1 MTRKAN
7 ASDATGDWYSAR
19 LLYPLYTALAREFV
33 IDLTPCSELETG
45 ADHPRQSLE
54 PVRKWFEEIDQ
65 RIQVYQLRQFLQMTS
80 LTSEEGLAT
89 WLQHH
94 LGKANRTDSDRDKI
108 DFLLVQLFAHCAPP
122 RLEDPDVTMAYV
134 GQVLGPLIDN
144 VESTI
149 PESLK
154 PLEQFTESANNCRSL
169 NELLTSGIL
178 EQERKLK
185 ASVGEKYFE
194 PTAMVAFARFNFLMR
209 RVFFRL
215 MHEDLNSILD
225 GLRDL
230 ELKGVSTLDCRSAQF
245 AGDEQI
251 SRLRMICQ
259 SWKVMFHAEY
269 SSGQPL
275 KMLVDLRKVVE
286 AALTPTGKN
295 TSETPA
301 PASLKA
307 MAAAAGAQPTS
318 SNALVPEFDVVS
330 APPDPD
336 AVEGDSTDEPG
347 V

>member
-1 MTRKAN
+1 MTRNAN
-7 ASDATGDWYSAR
+7 AYDPTGEWYSAR

-33 IDLTPCSELETG
+33 IDLTPCSDLEAG
-45 ADHPRQSLE
+45 ADPASQKSIE

-94 LGKANRTDSDRDKI
+94 LHKPKRTDSDRDKI

-122 RLEDPDVTMAYV
+122 RLEDADVTLAYV
-134 GQVLGPLIDN
+134 GQILGPVIGN
-144 VESTI
+144 
-149 PESLK
+149 PEAKLADSLK
-154 PLEQFTESANNCRSL
+154 PLEQFTESSNSCQSL
-169 NELLTSGIL
+169 NELLSSGIL

-194 PTAMVAFARFNFLMR
+194 PTSMVAFARFNFLLR

-215 MHEDLNSILD
+215 MHQDLNAILD

-230 ELKGVSTLDCRSAQF
+230 ELQGVNTLDCRAAQF

-251 SRLRMICQ
+251 ARLRMICQ

-275 KMLVDLRKVVE
+275 KMLVDLRKAVE
-286 AALTPTGKN
+286 AALAHTGKN
-295 TSETPA
+295 KSEPT
-301 PASLKA
+301 ASQSPRA
-307 MAAAAGAQPTS
+307 RAAAAGAQSTPANSAVT
-318 SNALVPEFDVVS
+318 EFEVVS
-330 APPDPD
+330 APPENDPD
-336 AVEGDSTDEPG
+336 STG
-347 V
+347 NAI

>member
-1 MTRKAN
+1 MTRNAN
-7 ASDATGDWYSAR
+7 AYDPTGEWYSAR

-33 IDLTPCSELETG
+33 IDLTPCSDLEAG
-45 ADHPRQSLE
+45 ADPVSQKSIE
-54 PVRKWFEEIDQ
+54 TVRKWFQEIDQ

-94 LGKANRTDSDRDKI
+94 LRKPKRTDSDRDKI

-122 RLEDPDVTMAYV
+122 RLEDSNVTLAYV
-134 GQVLGPLIDN
+134 GQILGPVIGN
-144 VESTI
+144 VEMAL

-154 PLEQFTESANNCRSL
+154 PLEQFTESSNRCQNL
-169 NELLTSGIL
+169 NELLSGGIL
-178 EQERKLK
+178 ERGRKLK
-185 ASVGEKYFE
+185 LAVGEKYFE
-194 PTAMVAFARFNFLMR
+194 PTPMVAFARFNFLLR

-215 MHEDLNSILD
+215 MHRDLNAILD

-230 ELKGVSTLDCRSAQF
+230 ELQGVSTLDCRSAQF

-275 KMLVDLRKVVE
+275 KMLVDLRKAVE
-286 AALTPTGKN
+286 AALAHSGKS
-295 TSETPA
+295 TEQATPA
-301 PASLKA
+301 SAKA
-307 MAAAAGAQPTS
+307 MAAAAGAQSAVSQPPV
-318 SNALVPEFDVVS
+318 AEFEVVS
-330 APPDPD
+330 APPDAD
-336 AVEGDSTDEPG
+336 AESTDEAI
-347 V
+347 

>member
-1 MTRKAN
+1 MTRNAN
-7 ASDATGDWYSAR
+7 AYDPTGEWYSAR
-19 LLYPLYTALAREFV
+19 LLYRLYTALAREFV
-33 IDLTPCSELETG
+33 IDLNPCSDLESG
-45 ADHPRQSLE
+45 ADPASQTSIE
-54 PVRKWFEEIDQ
+54 SVRKWFEEIDQ

-94 LGKANRTDSDRDKI
+94 LSKPKRTDSDRDKI

-122 RLEDPDVTMAYV
+122 RLEDPDVTLAYV
-134 GQVLGPLIDN
+134 GQLLGPVVGN
-144 VESTI
+144 VEMTL
-149 PESLK
+149 PKSLK
-154 PLEQFTESANNCRSL
+154 PLEQFTQSSNSCQSL
-169 NELLTSGIL
+169 NELLSSGIL

-194 PTAMVAFARFNFLMR
+194 PIAMVAFARFNFLLR

-215 MHEDLNSILD
+215 MHEDLNAILD

-251 SRLRMICQ
+251 ARLRMICQ

-286 AALTPTGKN
+286 AALGHNGKN
-295 TSETPA
+295 TEQATPGSA
-301 PASLKA
+301 KA
-307 MAAAAGAQPTS
+307 MTAAAGAQSAASHS
-318 SNALVPEFDVVS
+318 SVPEFEVVS
-330 APPDPD
+330 APPDADADSPD
-336 AVEGDSTDEPG
+336 NAV
-347 V
+347 

>member
-1 MTRKAN
+1 MTRNAN
-7 ASDATGDWYSAR
+7 AYDPTGEWYSAR

-33 IDLTPCSELETG
+33 IDLTPCSDLDGG
-45 ADHPRQSLE
+45 ADPAAQKSIE

-94 LGKANRTDSDRDKI
+94 LRKPNRTDSDRDKI

-122 RLEDPDVTMAYV
+122 RLEDADVTLAYV
-134 GQVLGPLIDN
+134 GQILGQVIGN
-144 VESTI
+144 VEAKL

-154 PLEQFTESANNCRSL
+154 PLDQFTESSNSCASL
-169 NELLTSGIL
+169 NELLSSGIL

-194 PTAMVAFARFNFLMR
+194 PSAMVAFARFNFLLR
-209 RVFFRL
+209 RLFFRL
-215 MHEDLNSILD
+215 MHRDLNAILD

-230 ELKGVSTLDCRSAQF
+230 EQQGVSTLDCRSAQF
-245 AGDEQI
+245 AGDEQVA
-251 SRLRMICQ
+251 RLRMICQ

-275 KMLVDLRKVVE
+275 KMLVDLRKAVE
-286 AALTPTGKN
+286 TALAQTGQTK
-295 TSETPA
+295 SEQSA
-301 PASLKA
+301 PASPKT
-307 MAAAAGAQPTS
+307 MAAAAGAQAAA
-318 SNALVPEFDVVS
+318 SNSPVAEFEVVS
-330 APPDPD
+330 APPENE
-336 AVEGDSTDEPG
+336 ADSTDA